1 VLQNFLTNAFR
12 YAKGRVV
19 LGVRRQGASLRL
31 EVWDRGPGIAEDK
44 LRVIFEEFKRLDSH
58 QTRAE
63 KGLGLGLAIAD
74 GFCQVLD
81 HPLSVRSWPGKG
93 SVFSVTVPI
102 ASTPTKQV
110 KLNGEAQQTALTG
123 IQVLCVDNEDSIL
136 VGMNSLLSRW
146 GCQVWTASNRAECEA
161 LLREDV
167 RPQLVLVDY
176 HLDHG
181 ETGAGLMAWLR
192 TRLGE
197 PVPGV
202 VISADGR
209 PELIAAHAAVRAE
222 LNEQQ
227 KTHEQ
232 RLEDLQRARD
242 ELRAQFAELAGKIF
256 EEREQRFAETSHE
269 RLGQLLDPLKERI
282 QSFEKRVEESYQHEA
297 RERFSLAREL
307 ERLQQLNQ
315 RLGDE
320 ATNLTRALQGQKTQG
335 NWGELILERVLEHAG
350 LEKGRE
356 YHTQVSLRS
365 ADGERFQPDVVIQL
379 PGDKQVVVDAK
390 VSLTA
395 YQAMTCAQD
404 DVSRETALKQHVQ
417 SLRNHLKGLSLK
429 DYQRLEGLQS
439 LDFVLLFVPIEGAF
453 AAALQ
458 GDPGLFQEAYGKHVV
473 IVSPTTLLA
482 TLRVIDSLWR
492 QERQS
497 QNARE
502 IAERAGALYDK
513 FAAFIQDLDEIGSRL
528 QQLDKAYVG
537 ARNKLTDG
545 RGNLVGRAEQLKLL
559 GARASKRLPADWL
572 ERAGADPADA
582 GASLEAAP
590 GD

>member
-1 VLQNFLTNAFR
+1 MPLDPSYLLAGLVFLCLVLAMLAAVLQRRLAQRQAQLALLDERLSQAALVQEGLNAQ
-12 YAKGRVV
+12 
-19 LGVRRQGASLRL
+19 LETSRL
-31 EVWDRGPGIAEDK
+31 EQADLMESRAALQAELAA
-44 LRVIFEEFKRLDSH
+44 LRRESEWLQAQRLEARERLDDL
-58 QTRAE
+58 QAE
-63 KGLGLGLAIAD
+63 RD
-74 GFCQVLD
+74 
-81 HPLSVRSWPGKG
+81 
-93 SVFSVTVPI
+93 
-102 ASTPTKQV
+102 
-110 KLNGEAQQTALTG
+110 AQQAELRAL
-123 IQVLCVDNEDSIL
+123 S
-136 VGMNSLLSRW
+136 
-146 GCQVWTASNRAECEA
+146 
-161 LLREDV
+161 
-167 RPQLVLVDY
+167 
-176 HLDHG
+176 
-181 ETGAGLMAWLR
+181 
-192 TRLGE
+192 
-197 PVPGV
+197 
-202 VISADGR
+202 
-209 PELIAAHAAVRAE
+209 AAHASVSAE

-227 KTHEQ
+227 KTHQQ
-232 RLEDLQRARD
+232 RLDDLQGARD

-256 EEREQRFAETSHE
+256 EEREKRFAESSHE

-282 QSFEKRVEESYQHEA
+282 QSFEKRVEESYQNEA

-335 NWGELILERVLEHAG
+335 NWGEMILERVLEHAG
-350 LEKGRE
+350 LQKGRE
-356 YHTQVSLRS
+356 YHTQVSLKS
-365 ADGERFQPDVVIQL
+365 ADGERFQPDVLIQL

-395 YQAMTCAQD
+395 YQMLTRAQD
-404 DVSRETALKQHVQ
+404 EDSRTQALKQHVL

-439 LDFVLLFVPIEGAF
+439 LDFVLLFVPIEAAF

-458 GDPGLFQEAYGKHVV
+458 ADPELFQEAYGKHVV

-513 FAAFIQDLDEIGSRL
+513 FVAFIQDLDEIGSRL
-528 QQLDKAYVG
+528 QQLDRAYLG

-559 GARASKRLPADWL
+559 GARASKRLSNDWL
-572 ERAGADPADA
+572 ERAGAETLPANEE
-582 GASLEAAP
+582 SNQ
-590 GD
+590 